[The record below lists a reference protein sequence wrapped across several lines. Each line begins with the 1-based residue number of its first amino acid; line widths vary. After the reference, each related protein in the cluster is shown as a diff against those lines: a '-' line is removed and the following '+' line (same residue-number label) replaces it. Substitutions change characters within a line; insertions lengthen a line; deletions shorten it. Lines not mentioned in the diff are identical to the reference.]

1 MNEWDS
7 MRQTWQQVDT
17 VTEQPGQATPAPA
30 VTDRL
35 AKRVRWVRWYIASE
49 MIGSP
54 FALLLLAWAWTRLD
68 HALEYFMIA
77 LLGLSIIGYWCV
89 VIAAYRR
96 QQAPLPVRPWAIR
109 ARMLAVSRFW
119 LAVCRAA
126 TVLFL
131 LLIPLPLLDL
141 ALHGLT
147 ERWPYLAFSIGWALA
162 WIVACQWWARRLWQR
177 SRAYCIGPARQAP
190 YRIF

>member
-7 MRQTWQQVDT
+7 MRQAWQQVDT
-17 VTEQPGQATPAPA
+17 HPDQTGRSTAPPDVT
-30 VTDRL
+30 RL
-35 AKRVRWVRWYIASE
+35 SKRVRWMRWYIASE

-68 HALEYFMIA
+68 HMLEYLMIA
-77 LLGLSIIGYWCV
+77 LLGLSSIGYWWV
-89 VIAAYRR
+89 VLAAYRR

-119 LAVCRAA
+119 LTVCRAA

-131 LLIPLPLLDL
+131 LILPLPLLDL
-141 ALHGLT
+141 ALYGFT
-147 ERWPYLAFSIGWALA
+147 DRWPYLAFSMGWALA
-162 WIVACQWWARRLWQR
+162 WIGACQWWAWRLWRR
-177 SRAYCIGPARQAP
+177 SRDYCIGPARQAP